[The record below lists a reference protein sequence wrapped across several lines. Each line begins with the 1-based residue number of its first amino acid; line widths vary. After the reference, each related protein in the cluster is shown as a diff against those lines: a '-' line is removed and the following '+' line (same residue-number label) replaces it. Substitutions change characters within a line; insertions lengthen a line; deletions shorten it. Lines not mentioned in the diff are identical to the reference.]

1 MAAARSTCLLSCS
14 LSLSLYSPN
23 VTAERSW
30 THICQVCI
38 LVLACERVRL
48 YDCREEFREAFELI
62 TGKRLTVK
70 ELNIIYKVVIR
81 GVV

>member
-1 MAAARSTCLLSCS
+1 M
-14 LSLSLYSPN
+14 
-23 VTAERSW
+23 
-30 THICQVCI
+30 
-38 LVLACERVRL
+38 VLACERVRL

-62 TGKRLTVK
+62 TGKRLTDK